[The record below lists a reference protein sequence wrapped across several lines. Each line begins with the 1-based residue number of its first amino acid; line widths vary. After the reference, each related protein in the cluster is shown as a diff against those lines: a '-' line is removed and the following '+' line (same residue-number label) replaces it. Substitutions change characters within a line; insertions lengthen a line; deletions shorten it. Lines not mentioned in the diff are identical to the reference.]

1 LFIAMGLSVLFI
13 YMVLASQFD
22 SFWQPLVIMTAIP
35 FSFVGAFLAL
45 RLLDLDLDITGMIG
59 LILLLGLV
67 VKNSL
72 LLVDFTNRLRGKER
86 ERDEALARAGAV
98 RLRPIMMTA
107 LSLIAGNLP
116 IAIGL
121 GEGAEVRRGL
131 SVVVIGGMV
140 SATLL
145 TLLIVP
151 TFYSLIDGALQRLG
165 RMFGSS
171 SEEQE
176 PPEDTP
182 HAPAE
187 QPASP
192 AAAHRQQAGAE

>member
-1 LFIAMGLSVLFI
+1 
-13 YMVLASQFD
+13 
-22 SFWQPLVIMTAIP
+22 
-35 FSFVGAFLAL
+35 
-45 RLLDLDLDITGMIG
+45 MIG

-72 LLVDFTNRLRGKER
+72 LLVDFTNRLRAQDQQ
-86 ERDEALARAGAV
+86 RDAALARAGAV

-121 GEGAEVRRGL
+121 GEGTEVRRGL
-131 SVVVIGGMV
+131 SVVVIGGMI

-151 TFYSLIDGALQRLG
+151 TFYSLIDGVLGWFGRLFG
-165 RMFGSS
+165 RSS
-171 SEEQE
+171 DEAEPDTDTGNEEA
-176 PPEDTP
+176 PE
-182 HAPAE
+182 APAN
-187 QPASP
+187 
-192 AAAHRQQAGAE
+192 